1 MIDQTRKHLSA
12 TSLLTTVKACFSKI
26 TVSRLR
32 VKRTENPIK
41 LSDCLMSALAI
52 FGLKIPSL
60 LKFDTE
66 HRHNPAK
73 LHNIKKLYQVEQIPS
88 DTYMRERLDE
98 VDPKD
103 VRKTFKNIF
112 SKVQRGNV
120 LESFKYLNGSYLM
133 PMDGTG
139 FFASNKVHCE
149 NCCKKDTQK
158 CHIKIDDSFF
168 GCAEQLKKNTYWLV
182 KKSQTCAWQLF
193 FIDREKEIHEIEIDD
208 VLNLKAE
215 LSLERSIKFS
225 RKIKKDII
233 SIIKEYHL
241 NTFGDSVSYYHN
253 MLCSA
258 IVHPDIK
265 TVIPFAPEPILNTD
279 GSTKNDCE
287 HNASKRFIADFR
299 REHPHLEVIAVQ
311 DSLASNFP
319 NLNMLKEANIS
330 FITGAKPGDH
340 KTLFKLVNEANCS
353 EYSHTTED
361 GTIHKYRYL
370 NSVSLNKAHEN
381 FKINFLEYWS
391 ESKKEVKRHF
401 SWVTD
406 ITIEDDNCYDIM
418 RGGRSNWKIE
428 NNTFNTLKNQGYHF
442 EHNFGHGDKY
452 LSTVFGMLMVLAFF
466 IDQVQEQSC
475 NLWKKARDKHTS
487 RSGLFDRIRSM
498 VMEHFINSWDDIYKA
513 IGYGHSGSV
522 LVPNT
527 S

>member
-1 MIDQTRKHLSA
+1 MDQTRKHLSA
-12 TSLLTTVKACFSKI
+12 TSLLTTVKKIFSGI
-26 TVSRLR
+26 SASNQRE
-32 VKRTENPIK
+32 KRTEKPIK

-60 LKFDTE
+60 LKFETE
-66 HRHNPAK
+66 HRNNPAK
-73 LHNIKKLYQVEQIPS
+73 SHNIKKLYQVEQIPS

-98 VDPKD
+98 VNPSE
-103 VRKTFKNIF
+103 VRKVFN
-112 SKVQRGNV
+112 KVFAQLQRGKV
-120 LESFKYLNGSYLM
+120 LESYQYLNGAYLM
-133 PMDGTG
+133 PLDGTG

-149 NCCKKDTQK
+149 QCCKKNTQK
-158 CHIKIDDSFF
+158 CHVKIDNHFF
-168 GCAEQLKKNTYWLV
+168 ACPEDFKKNTYCLI
-182 KKSQTCAWQLF
+182 KRDTSCLWQLY
-193 FIDREKEIHEIEIDD
+193 FIDREKEIHELDIEN
-208 VLNLKAE
+208 VLNLKGH
-215 LSLERSIKFS
+215 LSFERSIKMS
-225 RKIKKDII
+225 RASKKDIV

-241 NTFGDSVSYYHN
+241 ENHGESISYYHN
-253 MLCSA
+253 MLCGA

-287 HNASKRFIADFR
+287 HNASKRFIGDFR
-299 REHPHLEVIAVQ
+299 REHPHLKVIAVQ

-319 NLNMLKEANIS
+319 NLDMLKKANMS

-340 KTLFKLVNEANCS
+340 KTLFKLVNEEVCS

-361 GTIHKYRYL
+361 GTMHRYRYL
-370 NSVSLNKAHEN
+370 NSVSLNKAHED
-381 FKINFLEYWS
+381 FKVNFLEYWS
-391 ESKKEVKRHF
+391 ENKKGVKRHF

-406 ITIEDDNCYDIM
+406 ITINNDNCYDIM
-418 RGGRSNWKIE
+418 RGGRANWKIE

-442 EHNFGHGDKY
+442 EHNFGHGKKH

-466 IDQVQEQSC
+466 IDQVQEHSC
-475 NLWKKARDKHTS
+475 NLWQKARDKYTS

-498 VMEHFINSWDDIYKA
+498 FMEHFISSWDDIYNA
-513 IGYGHSGSV
+513 IAFGHVGNV